1 MGRNGACWPMEGQI
15 KCLNSAS
22 QFCTSKKGNAGRCRK
37 PQRPTWSKETVNHK
51 QFFLQWVHVGS
62 QQQAG
67 VSTRKNLHT
76 IILGVCR
83 HQLHQPQSNPN
94 DLENS
99 VQTLQGAG
107 LCFKTDFS
115 YRNSGVSSEAAWVE
129 YNSVL
134 EPMAHSNCISL
145 IPLPLFQRLALT
157 HNSDDT

>member
-1 MGRNGACWPMEGQI
+1 MKRCLLTHGRPDKMPKLCFPVLHKQEG
-15 KCLNSAS
+15 KC
-22 QFCTSKKGNAGRCRK
+22 RI
-37 PQRPTWSKETVNHK
+37 PQRLTWSEETVNHK

-67 VSTRKNLHT
+67 VSTCKNLHT

-83 HQLHQPQSNPN
+83 HQLHHQSNPK
-94 DLENS
+94 DLEKS

-107 LCFKTDFS
+107 LCFKIDFS
-115 YRNSGVSSEAAWVE
+115 YRSSGFSSGAAWVE

-145 IPLPLFQRLALT
+145 IPLPLFQRLTLT
-157 HNSDDT
+157 HKSDDTQIRD